1 MWLSSYKIWNVFMTM
16 EHPWNGPFQVIF
28 GLQLPQMWLDF
39 HEICTISSIPEE
51 ENSVWK
57 SFLKSKIFTEIGRS
71 QSLHFFSVFVQLCP
85 LFLPRSRPKLKKL
98 KAPTKLYHPAI
109 RKLKNQ
115 GPILSQF
122 FMKNTTIFCPILAVF
137 C

>member
-1 MWLSSYKIWNVFMTM
+1 MTM

-57 SFLKSKIFTEIGRS
+57 SFLKSKTFTEIGRS
-71 QSLHFFSVFVQLCP
+71 QSLHFFQ
-85 LFLPRSRPKLKKL
+85 FLSSFAPFFFQEGGRSW
-98 KAPTKLYHPAI
+98 
-109 RKLKNQ
+109 KN
-115 GPILSQF
+115 
-122 FMKNTTIFCPILAVF
+122 
-137 C
+137 